1 MSLQSFIATLQ
12 RPDGVGTW
20 TYLTIP
26 FDAAT
31 VYGVKG
37 QIKVKGTLN
46 GLPFRGS
53 LMPDGRGGHF
63 LVVKKTLR
71 DHLGVSQG
79 SVVQVRLDRDSA
91 ERTVSVP
98 RDVKQA
104 LAANPPAAAAFQALP
119 PSHQQEYLDHIAGAK
134 KDETRQ
140 RRIAAAVTKLAVDKP
155 AQGSAAVQPATQEN
169 QGG

>member
-46 GLPFRGS
+46 GLNFRS
-53 LMPDGRGGHF
+53 TLMPDGHGGHF
-63 LVVKKTLR
+63 LVVKKALR
-71 DHLGVSQG
+71 DQIGASQG

-91 ERTVSVP
+91 ARTVSVP

-104 LAANPPAAAAFQALP
+104 LAANPLAAAAFQALP
-119 PSHQQEYLDHIAGAK
+119 PSHQQEYLDHIAAAK

-140 RRIAAAVTKLAVDKP
+140 RRIAATLTRLTADKP
-155 AQGSAAVQPATQEN
+155 TPGDAPASPEPSEI
-169 QGG
+169 